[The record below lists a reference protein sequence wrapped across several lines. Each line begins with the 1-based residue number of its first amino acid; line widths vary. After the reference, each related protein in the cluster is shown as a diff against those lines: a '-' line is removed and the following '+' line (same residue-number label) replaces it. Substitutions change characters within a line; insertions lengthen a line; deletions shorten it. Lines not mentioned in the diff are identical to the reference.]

1 MHSVASPYQHLS
13 VCRTLLTCLFILSL
27 SLFFRCKAYNA
38 TQLIIFMAEIFD
50 SYMKKRLVDVALGR
64 RRVKS
69 LSTATLPLEMVTFQG
84 NGKYRVQSQSTP
96 SLQYDVD
103 LVTGFCE
110 CTAGENGSLCKH
122 QAACAD
128 YSMTVL
134 PQVFT
139 ATTENRR
146 WLASVAV
153 GDEKVPPEG
162 FFRGLLEPTL
172 EKEETACASPVQES
186 QESTEIQLMP
196 PEVNVENQD
205 ENPHQSPDVGE
216 FVATFQNVVEKYANS
231 DTAAALSTA
240 VRRLKTVKSGNQLN
254 SILQTFGS
262 GLCNKGAGRGKIRC
276 QPTSIARRGPG
287 KPRGAAPLGK
297 GRRPSHLPNPKPKRP
312 RNLSQNIAQNVANA
326 KSHGSGH

>member
-1 MHSVASPYQHLS
+1 
-13 VCRTLLTCLFILSL
+13 
-27 SLFFRCKAYNA
+27 
-38 TQLIIFMAEIFD
+38 MAEIFD

-64 RRVKS
+64 RRVKT

-110 CTAGENGSLCKH
+110 CTTGENGSLCKH

-153 GDEKVPPEG
+153 GDEKIQPES
-162 FFRGLLEPTL
+162 FFRGLL
-172 EKEETACASPVQES
+172 QWS
-186 QESTEIQLMP
+186 Q
-196 PEVNVENQD
+196 
-205 ENPHQSPDVGE
+205 H
-216 FVATFQNVVEKYANS
+216 
-231 DTAAALSTA
+231 
-240 VRRLKTVKSGNQLN
+240 
-254 SILQTFGS
+254 
-262 GLCNKGAGRGKIRC
+262 
-276 QPTSIARRGPG
+276 
-287 KPRGAAPLGK
+287 
-297 GRRPSHLPNPKPKRP
+297 
-312 RNLSQNIAQNVANA
+312 
-326 KSHGSGH
+326 